1 MQTGSRRPRTI
12 HTPHTPLVIQ
22 PSMRVGAVRVGGASA
37 GGARRGFHL
46 LLGVLVHG
54 ARVGGEGELAVGGGE
69 VVGVVL
75 G

>member
-1 MQTGSRRPRTI
+1 
-12 HTPHTPLVIQ
+12 
-22 PSMRVGAVRVGGASA
+22 MRVGAVRVGGASA